1 MEKRQRDY
9 LKCINDLDQKIN
21 KLVAQQLEIKELVQQ
36 EDTMKERSTEL
47 SLLNDMI
54 QTELEEL
61 KQQLKPAFEKK
72 RKAEVAL
79 DTLKE
84 THKQKLAQVENKV
97 GHAMLRHFQN
107 LLRII
112 PSLSVQFK
120 FTSSRNKKLKR
131 VSESSL
137 KQRKLLMV

>member
-131 VSESSL
+131 VSESLL
-137 KQRKLLMV
+137 KQRRLLTV

>member
-112 PSLSVQFK
+112 PSFSVQFK

-131 VSESSL
+131 VSESLL
-137 KQRKLLMV
+137 KQRRLLTV